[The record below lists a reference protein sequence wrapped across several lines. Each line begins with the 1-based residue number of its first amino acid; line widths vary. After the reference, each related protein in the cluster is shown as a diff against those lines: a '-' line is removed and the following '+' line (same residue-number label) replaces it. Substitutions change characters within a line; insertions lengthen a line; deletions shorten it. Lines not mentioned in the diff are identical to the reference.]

1 MDDLQIIELFFQR
14 DERAIAETQA
24 KYGDLCFHIVYN
36 ILNNHEDAEE
46 CVNDTYLNVWNTIPP
61 AKPQSLK
68 AFVCKIARNL
78 ALTRLKYNNRKKR
91 SPDSL
96 ISLSDVEDT
105 LISTSAD
112 QHLLDEE
119 AGRVIDKF
127 LREQK
132 SDVRNVFLRRYWF
145 GDSIDDIADRFSF
158 SKSKVKSMLFHTRN
172 KLIKYLHKEDIDL

>member
-1 MDDLQIIELFFQR
+1 MDDLQIIELYFQR

-24 KYGDLCFHIVYN
+24 KYGNLCFLIVYN
-36 ILNNHEDAEE
+36 VLNNNEDAEE
-46 CVNDTYLNVWNTIPP
+46 CVNDAYLNVWNTIPP
-61 AKPQSLK
+61 AEPQCLK

-78 ALTRLKYNNRKKR
+78 ALTRLKYNKRKKR

-105 LISTSAD
+105 LISTSVD
-112 QHLLDEE
+112 RHLFDEE
-119 AGRVIDKF
+119 AGHIIDRF

-132 SDVRNVFLRRYWF
+132 PDVRNVFLRRYWF
-145 GDSIDDIADRFSF
+145 GDSIDNIADRFSF

-172 KLIKYLHKEDIDL
+172 RLLKYLHEEGIDL